1 MHRVRLGGSW
11 MGPEGKRV
19 SVHLHPGPRWKWL
32 NPLEGVEGTGAGSEA
47 REKKSIGRG
56 SQELG

>member
-47 REKKSIGRG
+47 REKRV
-56 SQELG
+56 